1 MGTFRLP
8 YGKSH
13 IVCEVPDEQIV
24 DVLNSNIQHYVPEGT
39 PDELVANAMANP
51 IGSSTLEEMA
61 KGKKKIT
68 IIASDHTRPVPSKV
82 IIPPMLA
89 AIRKGNPD
97 AEITILIATGCHRET
112 KLDEFIDKFGSEIV
126 EKEHIV
132 IHDCDT
138 EDVVDLGKLPSGG
151 ALVVNSVAVNAD
163 LLVAEGFIEPHFFA
177 GFSGGRKSVL
187 PGVAGRKVVLA
198 NHNGAFIDDVHA
210 RTGNLEGNPIH
221 RDMIYAAKKAGL
233 KYIVNVVLNERHD
246 AIYAVAGD
254 VEQAHLEGCKFL
266 ASQCQVQPAE
276 EADIVITTNGGFP
289 LDQNV
294 YQAVKGMT
302 AAENAV
308 KKNGVIIMLSKCN
321 DGHGGEHFYK
331 TFEEEKNLEKMM
343 QTFISTPPDETV
355 IDQWQSQ
362 IFARVLMKARVIFV
376 ADVDET
382 MIENFQMIPAKNVE
396 EALAKAKE
404 ILKTEKPKITI
415 IPDGVGVIV
424 KPVG

>member
-112 KLDEFIDKFGSEIV
+112 KLDELIDKFGSEIV

-198 NHNGAFIDDVHA
+198 NHNGAFMQEQVIWKE
-210 RTGNLEGNPIH
+210 TQ
-221 RDMIYAAKKAGL
+221 
-233 KYIVNVVLNERHD
+233 YI
-246 AIYAVAGD
+246 
-254 VEQAHLEGCKFL
+254 
-266 ASQCQVQPAE
+266 
-276 EADIVITTNGGFP
+276 
-289 LDQNV
+289 
-294 YQAVKGMT
+294 
-302 AAENAV
+302 
-308 KKNGVIIMLSKCN
+308 
-321 DGHGGEHFYK
+321 
-331 TFEEEKNLEKMM
+331 
-343 QTFISTPPDETV
+343 
-355 IDQWQSQ
+355 
-362 IFARVLMKARVIFV
+362 
-376 ADVDET
+376 
-382 MIENFQMIPAKNVE
+382 
-396 EALAKAKE
+396 E
-404 ILKTEKPKITI
+404 I
-415 IPDGVGVIV
+415 
-424 KPVG
+424 